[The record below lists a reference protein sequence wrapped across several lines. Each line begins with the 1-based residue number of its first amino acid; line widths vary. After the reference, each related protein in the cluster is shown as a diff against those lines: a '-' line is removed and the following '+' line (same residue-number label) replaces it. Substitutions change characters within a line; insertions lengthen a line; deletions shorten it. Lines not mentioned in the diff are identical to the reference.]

1 MKHQKRD
8 NDELKEIIIKYKN
21 YMMKSKNKNVYDF
34 QIYFYFLFFYITSVY
49 KEIWKR
55 SISNVK

>member
-1 MKHQKRD
+1 MKYQKR
-8 NDELKEIIIKYKN
+8 ELKDFFIKYKN
-21 YMMKSKNKNVYDF
+21 QMMKSKNINVYDF